1 MWDAAGPSDQA
12 LIDRFRGGDEA
23 AFTALVER
31 HERRVYN
38 LAYRILGRAEDAR
51 EASQDAFLSCFRNLS
66 RFRGDA
72 AFTTWLHRIAVNA
85 CYDMLRR
92 RQPIPFSELE
102 LVEPPPAPDHAEA
115 AAAAVDVHRALQE
128 VPIEFRAVIVMYDL
142 HGMPYEEIAQALEVP
157 LGTVKSRL
165 HRGRVALGRALGAP
179 SGIAGTTGSTVPVQ
193 ATDPTS
199 EEP

>member
-1 MWDAAGPSDQA
+1 
-12 LIDRFRGGDEA
+12 
-23 AFTALVER
+23 
-31 HERRVYN
+31 
-38 LAYRILGRAEDAR
+38 
-51 EASQDAFLSCFRNLS
+51 
-66 RFRGDA
+66 
-72 AFTTWLHRIAVNA
+72 
-85 CYDMLRR
+85 
-92 RQPIPFSELE
+92 
-102 LVEPPPAPDHAEA
+102 
-115 AAAAVDVHRALQE
+115 
-128 VPIEFRAVIVMYDL
+128 VMYDL